1 MCERKKSRMVNTH
14 TRYGSGGTADATLR
28 TNPRAADA
36 TAIAELSR
44 SCYERRVNLLRRP
57 DHPRAVQAAGV
68 VGAGGAGFPTHIKHK
83 RVLTRSW

>member
-1 MCERKKSRMVNTH
+1 MVSSH
-14 TRYGSGGTADATLR
+14 TRYGSAALADATLR

-36 TAIAELSR
+36 SAMQNCSR

-57 DHPRAVQAAGV
+57 DLRERVQAAGV
-68 VGAGGAGFPTHIKHK
+68 VGAGGAGFPTILSYK